1 MTKDEFLSLI
11 NDIDDKFLNELA
23 DGKRG
28 NKRVKLPPEEY
39 GAPQRP
45 KVVRM
50 ERPPKKRAPRAPFIA
65 AVTAAAVMVGAVS
78 LVKNAVDIPAGE
90 SSGVV
95 LLPTESPSF
104 PIDISDYTVI
114 SEPASSEP
122 ALTVSDPTSYEP
134 LDLEP
139 VSSNPPFTDGKL
151 KNLYEAKEGYFFALE
166 IDARDKEKLY
176 SQPILKTD
184 SENEIAISFACSREC
199 EGRDLAIAFYS
210 YNEIYGTTQDR
221 IATLHFTARSYT
233 QWFTVPYK
241 WNALKRGDKC
251 VMTLIA
257 DDRDYTSHVVVK
269 GSILP

>member
-11 NDIDDKFLNELA
+11 NDIDDKFLNEP
-23 DGKRG
+23 DDDPGD
-28 NKRVKLPPEEY
+28 KRVGGFLPEDY

-50 ERPPKKRAPRAPFIA
+50 ERPSKKRAPRVPFIA

-78 LVKNAVDIPAGE
+78 LVKNFVDISSGD

-122 ALTVSDPTSYEP
+122 ISYEP
-134 LDLEP
+134 ESREP
-139 VSSNPPFTDGKL
+139 VSSEPAVTEPKIKRVDQV
-151 KNLYEAKEGYFFALE
+151 GYGFSLE
-166 IDARDKEKLY
+166 INGRDKSDMY
-176 SQPILKTD
+176 SEPILKTD
-184 SENEIAISFACSREC
+184 SESEIAICFACGREC
-199 EGRDLAIAFYS
+199 EGRDLTIAFNLYD
-210 YNEIYGTTQDR
+210 ERYGTIEAR
-221 IATLHFTARSYT
+221 IATLHFTASSKT

-241 WNALKRGDKC
+241 WNDLKEGEKC
-251 VMTLIA
+251 IMEIIP
-257 DDRDYTSHVVVK
+257 DDRDYTGHVVVK
-269 GSILP
+269 GSVLP

>member
-23 DGKRG
+23 ENEPKE
-28 NKRVKLPPEEY
+28 KRVKLSPEEY

-45 KVVRM
+45 KVIRM
-50 ERPPKKRAPRAPFIA
+50 ERPPKKRASRAPFIA
-65 AVTAAAVMVGAVS
+65 AVTAAAVIVGAVS

-122 ALTVSDPTSYEP
+122 ISYEP
-134 LDLEP
+134 TRLEP
-139 VSSNPPFTDGKL
+139 VSSEPAVTEPKIKRVEQDG
-151 KNLYEAKEGYFFALE
+151 YGFSLE
-166 IDARDKEKLY
+166 INGRDKNDMY
-176 SQPILKTD
+176 SEPILKTD
-184 SENEIAISFACSREC
+184 SESEIAICFACGREC
-199 EGRDLAIAFYS
+199 EGRDLTIAFNLYD
-210 YNEIYGTTQDR
+210 ERYGTTEDR
-221 IATLHFTARSYT
+221 IATLHFTASSKA

-241 WNALKRGDKC
+241 WNDFKEGDKC
-251 VMTLIA
+251 IMEIIP
-257 DDRDYTSHVVVK
+257 DDRDYTGHVVVK
-269 GSILP
+269 GSVLP